1 MTAIKYRELKR
12 RYELDGPQRTTA
24 HLCEALREK
33 KLRPEDFSFR
43 DLAEALVPD
52 GHQWVRQLDPRNSS
66 SGVNLLEA
74 GDGVDVTAFLN
85 VTGQVIYSKIMEG
98 YQQEEFII
106 WQPQSWSDVPPRARP
121 IEAAV
126 DGCFNAA
133 QAAAFME
140 GFNTRGDQ
148 CHGAVPGRLGTDRLD
163 LGQPTA
169 ALRRGS
175 GLSGRRL
182 NT

>member
-1 MTAIKYRELKR
+1 V
-12 RYELDGPQRTTA
+12 P
-24 HLCEALREK
+24 EALREK

-85 VTGQVIYSKIMEG
+85 ITGQVIYSKIMEG
-98 YQQEEFII
+98 YQQEEFIN

-140 GFNTRGDQ
+140 GFNTQVLRDAKPYWAVATNVTAQYQGDLEPT
-148 CHGAVPGRLGTDRLD
+148 GWISASRLLHCGEV
-163 LGQPTA
+163 
-169 ALRRGS
+169 
-175 GLSGRRL
+175 
-182 NT
+182 